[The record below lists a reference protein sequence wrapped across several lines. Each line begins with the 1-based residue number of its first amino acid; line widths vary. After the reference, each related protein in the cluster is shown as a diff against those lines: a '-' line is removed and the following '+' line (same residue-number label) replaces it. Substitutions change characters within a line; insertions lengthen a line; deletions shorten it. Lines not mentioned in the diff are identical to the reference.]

1 MAGPARDTST
11 PWLRGL
17 RSRPTFTGTGLAQ
30 PKTPAP
36 ASDSSAGTISVP
48 TGSTC
53 TTGFR
58 VSRPARF
65 AVSSPNALATQP
77 CDTSCR
83 MIDGT
88 MTQKMMISCS
98 VMLWWAIERDEDDD
112 AGDDPQACASF
123 ADPSARLP
131 EEAPGGRT

>member
-1 MAGPARDTST
+1 MKTTAEMAASTALVAGPARETST

-17 RSRPTFTGTGLAQ
+17 CKRLVLTGTGLAQ

-36 ASDSSAGTISVP
+36 ANDSSAGTISVP

-53 TTGFR
+53 AMGFR
-58 VSRPARF
+58 VRRPARL

-83 MIDGT
+83 MIEGTITQKT
-88 MTQKMMISCS
+88 MTSCS
-98 VMLWWAIERDEDDD
+98 VMWWLR
-112 AGDDPQACASF
+112 
-123 ADPSARLP
+123 
-131 EEAPGGRT
+131 